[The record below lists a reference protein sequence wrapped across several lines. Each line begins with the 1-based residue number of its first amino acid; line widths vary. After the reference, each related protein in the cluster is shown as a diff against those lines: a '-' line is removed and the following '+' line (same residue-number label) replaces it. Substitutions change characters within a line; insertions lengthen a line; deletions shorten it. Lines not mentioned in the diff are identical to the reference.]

1 MGFSDILDQVL
12 VRASRQ
18 EITEVMREEIT
29 MEECNRFHIL
39 LLVAR
44 SQAFNYTEVEA
55 VAGGQVNTDILCAED
70 RADITEYKC
79 LQAEELKCWEQKIRD
94 TADHEANKFL
104 KSTEEL
110 LAQSGIDQHCKK
122 LNSIIQA
129 LSNKTEFKFIPDH
142 MI

>member
-70 RADITEYKC
+70 RADITEYNASR
-79 LQAEELKCWEQKIRD
+79 QR
-94 TADHEANKFL
+94 
-104 KSTEEL
+104 S
-110 LAQSGIDQHCKK
+110 
-122 LNSIIQA
+122 
-129 LSNKTEFKFIPDH
+129 
-142 MI
+142 